1 MTEPQVG
8 MAQAQADGRP
18 GTGLGGALADTG
30 RCQLLALAALAVSG
44 AGSLVVGALL
54 LLPVGIGFLLLPP
67 AAAALRHMSDRYR
80 DRAAR
85 WTGTVISPP
94 RPLPPRPLP
103 PRLLPP
109 GNTAGRH
116 RQARALLGD
125 DGFWH
130 DLRWAWA
137 EPWTGALLA
146 AVPPAL
152 VGYGL
157 FGAAVQPFVRPLLGD
172 GNWYAFI
179 PVDSTATM
187 LAALLLGLGFIAA
200 GLRLAPATLRLH
212 ARWSG
217 RLLAAPHTTELV
229 RRIEHLAGSRT
240 DILDVQA
247 AELRRIERDLHDG
260 AQARLVALGM
270 TVDKATHLLDSDLP
284 AARALLHEVR
294 ATSQRA
300 LQDLRELVHGVLP
313 PVLADRGLGDAVRSL
328 ALDSHLDVHVEAALP
343 GRLPAPVESAGYF
356 AVAELLANAAKHSG
370 APEVRIRLSHTDGVL
385 RATVADDGRGGAD
398 PDGNG
403 LRGVRRRLDPFDGTL
418 VLHSP
423 RGGPT
428 TATLEI
434 PCASS
439 LPKTSSSSGT
449 G

>member
-8 MAQAQADGRP
+8 MAQAEIRP
-18 GTGLGGALADTG
+18 GTRGSALAALG
-30 RCQLLALAALAVSG
+30 RCQLLSLAALAVCG

-54 LLPVGIGFLLLPP
+54 LLPVGVGFLLLPP
-67 AAAALRHMSDRYR
+67 AAALLRRMSDRHR
-80 DRAAR
+80 AWAAR
-85 WTGTVISPP
+85 WTGTLISPP
-94 RPLPPRPLP
+94 RPLPPRPAAP
-103 PRLLPP
+103 AS
-109 GNTAGRH
+109 TAGRH

-130 DLRWAWA
+130 DLRWAWT

-146 AVPPAL
+146 AVPLAL
-152 VGYGL
+152 AEYGL
-157 FGAAVQPFVRPLLGD
+157 FGAAVQPFVWRLLGD
-172 GNWYAFI
+172 GNRYAFI
-179 PVDSTATM
+179 LVDSTPAM
-187 LAALLLGLGFIAA
+187 LAALLLGLAFTLA
-200 GLRLAPATLRLH
+200 GIRLAPATLRLH

-217 RLLAAPHTTELV
+217 RLLAAPHTTELA
-229 RRIEHLAGSRT
+229 RRIEHLAGSRA

-270 TVDKATHLLDSDLP
+270 TLDEATRLLDRDLP
-284 AARALLHEVR
+284 AARALLRDVR
-294 ATSQRA
+294 AISERA

-328 ALDSHLDVHVEAALP
+328 ALDSHLDVHVEATLP

-370 APEVRIRLSHTDGVL
+370 APEVRIRLHHTDGVL
-385 RATVADDGRGGAD
+385 RVTVTDDGRGGAD
-398 PDGNG
+398 PHGSG
-403 LRGVRRRLDPFDGTL
+403 LSGVRRRLDPFDGTL

-439 LPKTSSSSGT
+439 SPKTSSSSGT
-449 G
+449 D

>member
-1 MTEPQVG
+1 MT
-8 MAQAQADGRP
+8 QADGRS
-18 GTGLGGALADTG
+18 GIGLRGALADLG
-30 RCQLLALAALAVSG
+30 RCQLLSLAALAVSG
-44 AGSLVVGALL
+44 AGTLVVGALL

-67 AAAALRHMSDRYR
+67 AAATLRRTSDLYRGWAL
-80 DRAAR
+80 R

-94 RPLPPRPLP
+94 RPLPPRPAP
-103 PRLLPP
+103 PEA
-109 GNTAGRH
+109 TTGRH

-146 AVPPAL
+146 VVPLAL
-152 VGYGL
+152 VEYGL
-157 FGAAVQPFVRPLLGD
+157 FGAAVQPFVWRLLGD

-179 PVDSTATM
+179 LVDSTSTM
-187 LAALLLGLGFIAA
+187 LAALLLGFGFIAA
-200 GLRLAPATLRLH
+200 GLKLAPATLRAH
-212 ARWSG
+212 ARWSR

-229 RRIEHLAGSRT
+229 RRIEHLAGSRA

-270 TVDKATHLLDSDLP
+270 TLDEATRLLDRDLP

-313 PVLADRGLGDAVRSL
+313 PILADRGLGDAVRSL
-328 ALDSHLDVHVEAALP
+328 ALDSHLDVHIETALP

-370 APEVRIRLSHTDGVL
+370 APEVHIRLSHTDGAL
-385 RATVADDGRGGAD
+385 RATVTDEGRGGAD
-398 PDGNG
+398 PDGSG
-403 LRGVRRRLDPFDGTL
+403 LQGVRRRLDPFDGTL

-423 RGGPT
+423 PGGPT

-439 LPKTSSSSGT
+439 SPKTSSSSGT
-449 G
+449 DSPAPSRSTDSR

>member
-8 MAQAQADGRP
+8 MAQGDGSP
-18 GTGLGGALADTG
+18 GIGLRGALVDIG
-30 RCQLLALAALAVSG
+30 RCQLLSLAAFAVAG
-44 AGSLVVGALL
+44 AGALVIGALL
-54 LLPVGIGFLLLPP
+54 LLPLGIGFLLLPP
-67 AAAALRHMSDRYR
+67 AAVALRRISDRYR

-85 WTGTVISPP
+85 WTGIVISPP
-94 RPLPPRPLP
+94 RPLPSRSTP
-103 PRLLPP
+103 PENP
-109 GNTAGRH
+109 TGRH
-116 RQARALLGD
+116 QQARVLLGD
-125 DGFWH
+125 HGFWH

-137 EPWTGALLA
+137 EPATGALLA
-146 AVPPAL
+146 VVPLAL
-152 VGYGL
+152 VEYGL
-157 FGAAVQPFVRPLLGD
+157 FGAAVQPFVWRLLGD

-179 PVDSTATM
+179 PVDSTPTM

-200 GLRLAPATLRLH
+200 GLKLAPATLRVH
-212 ARWSG
+212 ARWSR

-229 RRIEHLAGSRT
+229 RRIEHLAGSRA

-270 TVDKATHLLDSDLP
+270 TLDEATRLLDHDLA
-284 AARALLHEVR
+284 AARVLLHEVR

-313 PVLADRGLGDAVRSL
+313 PILADRGLGDAVRSL
-328 ALDSHLDVHVEAALP
+328 ALDSHLDVRIETALP

-370 APEVRIRLSHTDGVL
+370 APEVHIRLSHTDGAL
-385 RATVADDGRGGAD
+385 RATVTDEGRGGAD
-398 PDGNG
+398 PDGSG

-423 RGGPT
+423 PGGPT

-439 LPKTSSSSGT
+439 SPKTSSSSGT